1 MKINKFGFVIKVPI
15 KTLYFKNTDINVLFL
30 KVIFGRLKATQHLN
44 YLFLWKITTF
54 NLILEKW

>member
-15 KTLYFKNTDINVLFL
+15 KTLYFKNTDINVLFV
-30 KVIFGRLKATQHLN
+30 KVIFGRLKTTQYLN

-54 NLILEKW
+54 N